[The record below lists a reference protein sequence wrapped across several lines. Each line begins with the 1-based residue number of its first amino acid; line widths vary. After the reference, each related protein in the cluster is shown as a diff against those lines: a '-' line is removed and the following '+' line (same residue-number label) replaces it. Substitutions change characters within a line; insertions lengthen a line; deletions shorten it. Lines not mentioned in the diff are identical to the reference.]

1 MSCAWPFFFS
11 FLLLFIFIAVLIL
24 VNRSV
29 IITGQFNI
37 GADDN
42 LSNCKHMK
50 SSHFVQIAL

>member
-1 MSCAWPFFFS
+1 M
-11 FLLLFIFIAVLIL
+11 IIAVLTL

-29 IITGQFNI
+29 IITGRFNI

-50 SSHFVQIAL
+50 SSQSIQIAAWMW

>member
-1 MSCAWPFFFS
+1 M
-11 FLLLFIFIAVLIL
+11 IIAVLTL

-42 LSNCKHMK
+42 LSKCKHMK
-50 SSHFVQIAL
+50 SSVYSDCFVNVVM